1 MKSDGQKNVPA
12 IETRGLTKRYGGL
25 VAVEDLSISFPKGE
39 ISGVIGPN
47 GAGKSTLIGLIGGA
61 LAPSAGEVIYY
72 GEDISKLPAPERAR
86 LGIGRT
92 YQLPR
97 PFLDMSVRENLQVA
111 LFSKSPLMS
120 RREAAARTNQVLE
133 QTGLAGAGNIAARN
147 LPLLRRKRLE
157 VARAL
162 MLDPKLLLL
171 DEVGAG
177 LVDHEIDELIALIH
191 ALNDGTRSI
200 LIIEHVIRVVREC
213 CKQLAVLNFG
223 KKLAAGPT
231 QEILNDDNVAAV
243 YLGAAHRTDP
253 AAAGVATLTSAR
265 RKAKPDRATLLQ
277 LSGVSAGYGQAR
289 VLDNISMRVGEGE
302 VVAVLGSNGAGKTTL
317 ANVIAGSLAPSA
329 GKLEFGGEDVTRLS
343 GDKLFSRGLAHC
355 MEGRRIFP
363 ELTVEENL
371 KIALRGDARRQT
383 AQRLEEIYTLFP
395 VLAERRNSM
404 GTALSGGQ
412 LQMLAIGRA
421 LISKPRLVIF
431 DEISLGL
438 APVVMDQLYAAL
450 ANLRDSGLTMLVI
463 EQDVER
469 ALELADGA
477 YVLKQG
483 RIVLSGDAAS
493 LSRNPSL
500 RDIYLG
506 EKS

>member
-1 MKSDGQKNVPA
+1 MNVAAQNATLA

-25 VAVEDLSISFPKGE
+25 VAVDKLDLRFSKGA

-47 GAGKSTLIGLIGGA
+47 GAGKSTLIGLLGGA
-61 LAPSAGEVIYY
+61 LPPSAGEILFF
-72 GEDISKLPAPERAR
+72 GEEISKIPAPERAR
-86 LGIGRT
+86 RGIGRT

-97 PFLDMSVRENLQVA
+97 PFLDMSVRENLLVP
-111 LFSKSPLMS
+111 LFSKSPFLP
-120 RREAAARTNQVLE
+120 RREAAMEADRVLE
-133 QTGLAGAGNIAARN
+133 QTGLADAGHLNARD

-162 MLDPKLLLL
+162 MLDPRLLLL

-191 ALNDGTRSI
+191 ALDDGERAI
-200 LIIEHVIRVVREC
+200 LIIEHVIRIVREC
-213 CKQLAVLNFG
+213 CKQLVVLNFG
-223 KKLAAGPT
+223 KKLAEGPT
-231 QEILNDDNVAAV
+231 QDILNDDNVASV
-243 YLGAAHRTDP
+243 YLGTAHNVDHSGARVSP
-253 AAAGVATLTSAR
+253 AASVR
-265 RKAKPDRATLLQ
+265 RETERERPKLLQ

-289 VLDNISMRVGEGE
+289 VLYDVSMTVGQGE

-317 ANVIAGSLAPSA
+317 ANVIAGSLAPTS
-329 GKLEFGGEDVTRLS
+329 GKVEFDGEDVTGLT
-343 GDKLFSRGLAHC
+343 GDKLFVRGLAHC

-363 ELTVEENL
+363 ELSVEENL
-371 KIALRGDARRQT
+371 KIALRGAARRET
-383 AQRLEEIYTLFP
+383 PQRLEEIYTLFP
-395 VLAERRNSM
+395 VLAERRNNQ

-421 LISKPRLVIF
+421 LISRPRLVIF

-450 ANLRDSGLTMLVI
+450 AKLRDGGLTMLVI

-469 ALELADGA
+469 ALELADVA
-477 YVLKQG
+477 HVLKQG
-483 RIVLSGDAAS
+483 RIVLSGDASS
-493 LSRNPSL
+493 LSRSGGL

-506 EKS
+506 EED

>member
-1 MKSDGQKNVPA
+1 M
-12 IETRGLTKRYGGL
+12 
-25 VAVEDLSISFPKGE
+25 AV
-39 ISGVIGPN
+39 GV
-47 GAGKSTLIGLIGGA
+47 T
-61 LAPSAGEVIYY
+61 APTPV
-72 GEDISKLPAPERAR
+72 
-86 LGIGRT
+86 
-92 YQLPR
+92 
-97 PFLDMSVRENLQVA
+97 
-111 LFSKSPLMS
+111 
-120 RREAAARTNQVLE
+120 RREL
-133 QTGLAGAGNIAARN
+133 
-147 LPLLRRKRLE
+147 
-157 VARAL
+157 
-162 MLDPKLLLL
+162 
-171 DEVGAG
+171 
-177 LVDHEIDELIALIH
+177 
-191 ALNDGTRSI
+191 
-200 LIIEHVIRVVREC
+200 
-213 CKQLAVLNFG
+213 
-223 KKLAAGPT
+223 
-231 QEILNDDNVAAV
+231 
-243 YLGAAHRTDP
+243 
-253 AAAGVATLTSAR
+253 
-265 RKAKPDRATLLQ
+265 KPDRATLLQ

-289 VLDNISMRVGEGE
+289 VLDDISMRVGEGE
-302 VVAVLGSNGAGKTTL
+302 VIAVLGSNGAGKTTL

-383 AQRLEEIYTLFP
+383 AERLKEIYTLFP
-395 VLAERRNSM
+395 VLAERRDSM

-450 ANLRDSGLTMLVI
+450 AKLRDGGLTMLVI

-469 ALELADGA
+469 ALALADVA
-477 YVLKQG
+477 HVLKQG

-506 EKS
+506 EKN